1 MEWNVRVYDI
11 GNVSD
16 TYELS
21 VFMQTLASRAKE
33 LQEKF
38 TNTHLPAFLERIK
51 ENPDILN
58 WSSRSWI
65 SRDDKK
71 AFVAKQGESK

>member
-21 VFMQTLASRAKE
+21 VFMQKLAGRAKE
-33 LQEKF
+33 LQKKF
-38 TNTHLPAFLERIK
+38 MNTHLPAFLKRIK
-51 ENPDILN
+51 EDPDVLK

-65 SRDDKK
+65 SPSDKK
-71 AFVAKQGESK
+71 TFVAKQGKSK